1 MLAINGEERRRSH
14 SSTLKSAR
22 VLIESPAF
30 RPIRAADKGSLGF
43 GQQRDLAHQSPP
55 NFEAIERDVP
65 CQLERREFQENIAA
79 PIRSVAASY
88 F

>member
-1 MLAINGEERRRSH
+1 MC
-14 SSTLKSAR
+14 
-22 VLIESPAF
+22 
-30 RPIRAADKGSLGF
+30 AADKGSLGF